1 MQQKKSVATNN
12 PLQRAK
18 PLMQKRAENSRKSIV
33 NKSVALPQTPYQR
46 YINWI
51 SRFKVWG
58 SEYLI
63 PVSVLLVGIGVAGL
77 LNGVPLFILFGV
89 PLRIWCLYLVT
100 CWWIFCLASIGV
112 HVIPNILTL
121 FFGDAIQNRLDYY
134 RYMQNYAAFVVV
146 SVAADNLWDPF
157 VVENTVE
164 PREAQAIWQET
175 INKLLTVMTIMS
187 ISLGIEKTFLQMVGV
202 NFHRTTY
209 QDRIK
214 KSKADIDVLERL
226 FNATKGRQELERSGT
241 SAGESSQYPISAAD
255 RRKLNLKNLKSAL
268 ESATTTLGS
277 IASEIFDVQAT
288 DAARLLEG
296 NVSSTKCETVKSM
309 LLTIQGARMLARRI
323 YNGIC
328 PEGKKQIVLDDF
340 LALGCFASKEDAE
353 RAFDVFDA
361 DGNGDLSRN
370 EMRSAISKIY
380 RERKAIVDSLRDLD
394 HAVGKLDNI
403 LKVFVYSLVA
413 FVGASYFDID
423 VATLLATAGSV
434 ILGLSFMVGST
445 AQAIFE
451 SCIFLFVQ

>member
-1 MQQKKSVATNN
+1 
-12 PLQRAK
+12 
-18 PLMQKRAENSRKSIV
+18 
-33 NKSVALPQTPYQR
+33 
-46 YINWI
+46 
-51 SRFKVWG
+51 
-58 SEYLI
+58 
-63 PVSVLLVGIGVAGL
+63 
-77 LNGVPLFILFGV
+77 
-89 PLRIWCLYLVT
+89 
-100 CWWIFCLASIGV
+100 
-112 HVIPNILTL
+112 
-121 FFGDAIQNRLDYY
+121 
-134 RYMQNYAAFVVV
+134 
-146 SVAADNLWDPF
+146 
-157 VVENTVE
+157 
-164 PREAQAIWQET
+164 
-175 INKLLTVMTIMS
+175 
-187 ISLGIEKTFLQMVGV
+187 
-202 NFHRTTY
+202 
-209 QDRIK
+209 
-214 KSKADIDVLERL
+214 
-226 FNATKGRQELERSGT
+226 
-241 SAGESSQYPISAAD
+241 
-255 RRKLNLKNLKSAL
+255 
-268 ESATTTLGS
+268 
-277 IASEIFDVQAT
+277 
-288 DAARLLEG
+288 
-296 NVSSTKCETVKSM
+296 
-309 LLTIQGARMLARRI
+309 MLARRI